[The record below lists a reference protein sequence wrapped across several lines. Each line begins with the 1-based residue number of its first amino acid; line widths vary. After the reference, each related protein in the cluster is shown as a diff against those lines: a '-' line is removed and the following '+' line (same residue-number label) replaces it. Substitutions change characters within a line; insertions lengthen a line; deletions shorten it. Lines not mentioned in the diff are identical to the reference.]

1 MNENCIFCKIVN
13 KDIPS
18 QKIWENDEFYAFL
31 DLQPNCKWQTL
42 VIPKKH
48 YDSDLFA
55 INDEWFYGRYMKAI
69 DEVVNLLKKSLW
81 VVRVGMIMEGMWV
94 NHLHIKL
101 YPMRWLDKEWKPVE
115 AEEKVF
121 YDIYP
126 GFLTTKMWEALSQ
139 EELAKVANEITWN

>member
-13 KDIPS
+13 HDIPS

-48 YDSDLFA
+48 YDSDLFT
-55 INDEWFYGRYMKAI
+55 ISDEWFYGRYMMAI
-69 DEVVNLLKKSLW
+69 NEVVNLLKKSLW
-81 VVRVGMIMEGMWV
+81 VVRVGMIMEWMWV

-101 YPMRWLDKEWKPVE
+101 YPMWNLDHEWSPVE

-121 YDIYP
+121 FKHYP